1 MAPAYPSRDPPSA
14 STDLEAGL
22 HLRLGE
28 YADCNTLSASEARLI
43 LQKTLEQR
51 RQPNPN
57 GSNPSAGQQN
67 GGLPNTNAPDNPAF
81 ALDHTEVTSKTLV
94 YLELF
99 AAFKNVAEAQQVEG
113 IVNSY
118 GKNLEKFEKSQL
130 GTLVPGS
137 SDEAK
142 ALIPS
147 LEEKVGRGV
156 VSDQDLDEMCRDLK
170 RLERQA
176 QL

>member
-43 LQKTLEQR
+43 LQKTLDNR
-51 RQPNPN
+51 RKPQPN
-57 GSNPSAGQQN
+57 NPSAN
-67 GGLPNTNAPDNPAF
+67 GATPQIITTTPPISPPSPSTTPKS
-81 ALDHTEVTSKTLV
+81 HPRPSST
-94 YLELF
+94 LELF

-118 GKNLEKFEKSQL
+118 GKNLERFEKSQL